1 MYSSVEDLLLNMSH
15 TMRDELEMELMG
27 TLEDPCT
34 QRTSQGTSCVHCMF
48 LMSQALRAKP

>member
-27 TLEDPCT
+27 ALEDPCT
-34 QRTSQGTSCVHCMF
+34 HRTSQGASCVHCMF
-48 LMSQALRAKP
+48 QMSLALHAKP